1 MPSHRKGQAAA
12 PKQALCVHMGKE
24 NGKPASLELL
34 LGFEERGVLHFLQF
48 IPGAAACAEQG
59 KARGSCSAIV
69 FFQITLK

>member
-1 MPSHRKGQAAA
+1 
-12 PKQALCVHMGKE
+12 MGKE

-59 KARGSCSAIV
+59 KARGSCSAVV